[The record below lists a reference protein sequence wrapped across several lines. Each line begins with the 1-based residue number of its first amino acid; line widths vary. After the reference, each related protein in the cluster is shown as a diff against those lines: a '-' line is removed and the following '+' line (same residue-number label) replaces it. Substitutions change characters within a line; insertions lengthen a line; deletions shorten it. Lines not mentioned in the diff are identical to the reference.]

1 MTWKRPATGH
11 GAATILGLLLAAS
24 MAVPAV
30 ADDDNRRTP
39 ETAPATAR
47 FEGRTI
53 DLHRDWGD
61 ARTCV
66 VWSADAPVDCYR
78 TEQAADQA
86 VRRREAQESRQESS
100 TQESSTQQADE
111 PASDEGTAAAPLA
124 SSCASWLTL
133 YDGVGWS
140 GVSVR
145 FRDRGYWQDLG
156 RYGFAYRTSSY
167 TTGACSVTLA
177 DAGWTAYPGYTG
189 PYYSA
194 YRMAS
199 GWNNRV
205 RYLKIH

>member
-30 ADDDNRRTP
+30 AEDEAQRTP

-53 DLHRDWGD
+53 DLHRDWGA
-61 ARTCV
+61 ARACV
-66 VWSADAPVDCYR
+66 VWSSDAPVDCYR

-86 VRRREAQESRQESS
+86 VRRREAQEARQA
-100 TQESSTQQADE
+100 SSTQQADE
-111 PASDEGTAAAPLA
+111 PPGDEIEDAVSLLA
-124 SSCASWLTL
+124 GSCASWLTL

-140 GVSVR
+140 GASVR

-177 DAGWTAYPGYTG
+177 DAGWSAYRGYTG

-199 GWNNRV
+199 GWDNRV